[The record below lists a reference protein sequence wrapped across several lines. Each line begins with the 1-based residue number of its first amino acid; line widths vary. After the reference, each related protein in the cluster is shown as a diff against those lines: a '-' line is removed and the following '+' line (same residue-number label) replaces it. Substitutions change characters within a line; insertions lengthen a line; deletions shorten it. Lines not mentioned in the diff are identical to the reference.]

1 MEKEKVMKGVKAEY
15 KGKEIKN
22 VTGLYYDSY
31 DGKMRIS
38 YKENENTYINI
49 TCEPKDLE
57 ITKA

>member
-1 MEKEKVMKGVKAEY
+1 MEKEKVLKGVKVEY
-15 KGKEIKN
+15 KEKELKN

-49 TCEPKDLE
+49 TCEPKDIE
-57 ITKA
+57 ITKV